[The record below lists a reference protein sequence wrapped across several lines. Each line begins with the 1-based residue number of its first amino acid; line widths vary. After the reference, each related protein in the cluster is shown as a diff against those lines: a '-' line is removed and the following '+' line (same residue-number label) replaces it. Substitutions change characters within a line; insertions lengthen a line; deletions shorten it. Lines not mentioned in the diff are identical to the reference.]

1 MVQHFHIWLFSQR
14 KWKHKPKNICKFS
27 CSNTNPKIYVN
38 SHVHCSIIN
47 DSQFI
52 HTHTHTHTHTYIHTY
67 TGIELF
73 KHMIVLFLMFC
84 ETSILFSIEA
94 VPIYIPIPSTV
105 FISTL
110 FTIRQDMEATQ
121 VAINRQIDKKLWY
134 IYTMYCSTIK
144 KEWNYAIYI
153 NMDGTRE

>member
-1 MVQHFHIWLFSQR
+1 MFTAALLMTA
-14 KWKHKPKNICKFS
+14 NLY
-27 CSNTNPKIYVN
+27 T
-38 SHVHCSIIN
+38 
-47 DSQFI
+47 
-52 HTHTHTHTHTYIHTY
+52 HTHTHTHTHIHTY

-84 ETSILFSIEA
+84 ETSILFSIKA

-134 IYTMYCSTIK
+134 IYTMYYSTIK
-144 KEWNYAIYI
+144 KE
-153 NMDGTRE
+153 